1 MVSDKAALGEAIA
14 QSMQEDRIGFERA
27 VAKAGVNRRTAYR
40 WKSAGESDLDAGRD
54 TENARF
60 ARAVNIANAERIA
73 RAESLVHRADEL
85 NIDDKDRLHNAR
97 WILSKLAR
105 NDYGDK
111 SEVVI
116 RGEIESLCEAARPL
130 MSQPAFAEMIHA
142 FASLAGLD
150 SVAASGD
157 EHEEEDS
164 LPLH

>member
-1 MVSDKAALGEAIA
+1 MSDKAAIGQTIA
-14 QSMQEDRIGFERA
+14 DDMREQRIGFERA
-27 VAKAGVNRRTAYR
+27 VALAGVNRRTAYR
-40 WKSAGESDLDAGRD
+40 WKSAGEADLDAGRD
-54 TENARF
+54 TENAAF
-60 ARAVNIANAERIA
+60 ARAVSVANAERIA
-73 RAESLVHRADEL
+73 RAESLIHNADEL
-85 NIDDKDRLHNAR
+85 DIDDKDRLHNAR

-105 NDYGDK
+105 KDYGDK

-150 SVAASGD
+150 PVAASGSD
-157 EHEEEDS
+157 DVDEDS